1 MNNVSLKQQL
11 TFHTKEVDR
20 LIKELP
26 PNDPVKDWFFVEL
39 DALTTE
45 ELAETLSLDEENS
58 RLRGLQQLQHLVLK
72 HRGRLG
78 LPADAS
84 FVKSRLDS
92 YLTAEARLPAGVR
105 WCAVSLSESA
115 ITVSFN
121 ATFMQVWNQFIPR

>member
-39 DALTTE
+39 DALTTG

-58 RLRGLQQLQHLVLK
+58 RLRGLQQLEHLVLK
-72 HRGRLG
+72 HRGRFHQACG
-78 LPADAS
+78 SVAFRS
-84 FVKSRLDS
+84 GI
-92 YLTAEARLPAGVR
+92 PAGNM
-105 WCAVSLSESA
+105 A
-115 ITVSFN
+115 
-121 ATFMQVWNQFIPR
+121 